1 MVFDEDNFTITV
13 PKSHVESL
21 TEALSADGFL
31 VRDVP
36 IRGRFHSSVNK
47 MTSESISDLIRLHDF
62 LRLPEASSLLAHM
75 RRNLD
80 GAPIQDKDSLSS
92 IAISVLLTDVSNWHV
107 TMSETFRHVLPGADV
122 VTFSVSDIVP
132 PSVQRASPTKIH
144 KMPQLTAELSM
155 EGQLSEKAAEYN
167 YPDHSV
173 AIVGMAC
180 KYAGVDS
187 LDEFWEVISKGASMH
202 GEVPEDRWARTGL
215 RRTKEGSRYFG
226 NFVRDADAFDHRF
239 FKKSAREAAAM
250 DPQQRMLLQAAYQ
263 AVESSGYLTER
274 DAPEDVGCYI
284 GVATTDYHDNIASHA
299 PTAFSAIGE
308 LRAFLCGRISHH
320 FGWTGPSMTYDT
332 ACSASMVAIDAACRS
347 IQTGQCSR
355 ALAGGVSLNSSPN
368 LWENLRAANFLSPT
382 GPTKPFDAAG
392 DGYCRG
398 EGVGLIFLKKLSD
411 AVKDGDF
418 VYGVVAGTGVNQC
431 RNDTYITVPNSSSQV
446 DLYKKVLA
454 DAGVKP
460 FDVSYIESHGTG
472 TAKGDPTEMAS
483 LRSVFGGPSRDS
495 IVSIGSVK
503 GNVGHCEASSGVA
516 SVIKTV
522 LAMNNST
529 IPPLANHKS
538 LNPNIQ
544 PLALDKMCIPLSPQ
558 PWDMPFKAALV
569 NNYGAAGNNAALVLC
584 QPPSKRSSTRR
595 FSNDHSS
602 ALSVVPVCIYAHT
615 EQSVRSYCQALCDSL
630 PAQTPDDE
638 IAFLQNLAFNLI
650 KKQNR
655 TLSHRFITSV
665 STVEALK
672 AALKAPDHFI
682 QQHQDKK
689 AETSSVVLSF
699 GGQTNNHVGLSQ
711 HLYFESALLRFHL
724 ENCNRAIRRAGYK
737 SIFPT
742 IFQTKPV
749 TDVVSLHCLFFAIQY
764 ASANA
769 WMDAG
774 VTPAAVIGHS
784 FGQLTAMCISGMLSL
799 DDAVKLVAGRASLM
813 QQYWGEESGSMVSVE
828 ADTKTTEGVIAIV
841 SSQYGLRAE
850 IACYNASTGHVIVG
864 TSKAMDAVEQICK
877 AATQPIRH
885 KRLQVT
891 NGFHSEFT
899 EPLIPHVEKLASGLQ
914 ISQPHIHLETCSQ
927 EPKTWQDI
935 TPAFIANHT
944 RAPVYFQAAVERLEA
959 KMGSCLWLEAGSNSS
974 VAAMARRALAG
985 SSVPHTYHGTKLDG
999 KEALNRLAETMVT
1012 LWKTMPT
1019 IEVGP
1024 FYRKKGSARAPFR
1037 SIDLPPY
1044 QFEKQR
1050 HWMTWKDNVDAN
1062 KSSAATQAPQVIQE
1076 TKPQILRQVIVD
1088 GKGGA
1093 HFIIDPRSEEF
1104 QHFVK
1109 GHAVLEQPLCPAD
1122 LYVELAARATRCLQA
1137 PQDSIPSIEK
1147 LSIVAPLGIDPD
1159 KEIYLSMTATE
1170 PTNSCWSFVFTSGS
1184 RASAQAS
1191 DRTKHASGLVKLT
1204 AVGDMSF
1211 KAEVARYEK
1220 LVGSSRATAFLSDH
1234 QAEGMKG
1241 ALVYQVFS
1249 KVVAYADYYQGVKA
1263 IASRGD
1269 EVGAQIV
1276 VPAPSEAADPAMIL
1290 DPVAVDNFVQVAGI
1304 KVNCLNPC
1312 PANQVYICGHIERV
1326 QATQTFLDS
1335 TRLGQAQQTWSVF
1348 AQCTPVTEKVYH
1360 NDIYVFSEDKKL
1372 AMIILGVQFTRVSI
1386 ASLAS
1391 AISQSNRAGSAQKKQ
1406 SQEQSF
1412 YDKAIEKLRG
1422 CQEESTAERFAATAN
1437 KEPSAVDLFS
1447 KLTEL
1452 LHEVA
1457 EVPNASVTR
1466 SSTFESLGIDSLL
1479 TTEVFSAVTDKFG
1492 VQIPHQKVPELQD
1505 VESLLA
1511 FLSASDSSLS
1521 SELTTPG
1528 LATPFSTVSGA
1539 ATPFTEVS
1547 DLSTPAECVTTVS
1560 PSSQCITRKP
1570 LPQESK
1576 DGGVEGRLTQVLCEL
1591 LDMKPS
1597 ALSSKSS
1604 LEDQGLDS
1612 LLTVELTSALEET
1625 FACKI
1630 GAGSVHGDM
1639 TYPELKQV
1647 VASKVS
1653 GGSATSI
1660 VKTAV

>member
-1 MVFDEDNFTITV
+1 M
-13 PKSHVESL
+13 ESL
-21 TEALSADGFL
+21 TEALSADGL
-31 VRDVP
+31 IVRDVP
-36 IRGRFHSSVNK
+36 IQGRFHSPVNK
-47 MTSESISDLIRLHDF
+47 RASESISEFIRLHDF
-62 LRLPEASSLLAHM
+62 LRLPEAASLLAHM
-75 RRNLD
+75 RQNVD
-80 GAPIQDKDSLSS
+80 GAPIQEKDSLSS
-92 IAISVLLTDVSNWHV
+92 IAVSVLLTDVSSWYMTV
-107 TMSETFRHVLPGADV
+107 SETFRHVLPGADV

-144 KMPQLTAELSM
+144 KMPQQTTELSM
-155 EGQLSEKAAEYN
+155 GGDLPENADEYN
-167 YPDHSV
+167 YPQHAV

-250 DPQQRMLLQAAYQ
+250 DPEQRILLQAAYQ

-355 ALAGGVSLNSSPN
+355 ALAGGVSLNSSPH

-398 EGVGLIFLKKLSD
+398 EGVGLIFLKKLSE

-418 VYGVVAGTGVNQC
+418 VYGVVTGTGVNQC

-454 DAGVKP
+454 EAGVKP
-460 FDVSYIESHGTG
+460 YDVSYIESHGTG
-472 TAKGDPTEMAS
+472 TAKGDPTEMTS
-483 LRSVFGGPSRDS
+483 LRTVFGGPSRDS

-529 IPPLANHKS
+529 IPPLANHQS
-538 LNPNIQ
+538 LNPNIE
-544 PLALDKMCIPLSPQ
+544 PLDVDKMCIPLSPQ

-569 NNYGAAGNNAALVLC
+569 NNYGAAGSNAALVLC
-584 QPPSKRSSTRR
+584 QPPSRR
-595 FSNDHSS
+595 PGMRRTPTDHSS

-615 EQSVRSYCQALCDSL
+615 EQSVRSYCQALCESL
-630 PAQTPDDE
+630 PAQIPSDE
-638 IAFLQNLAFNLI
+638 IKFLQNLAFNLV

-665 STVEALK
+665 STVEALR
-672 AALKAPDHFI
+672 AALKSPDQFI
-682 QQHQDKK
+682 QQHQEKN

-711 HLYFESALLRFHL
+711 HLYSESALLRFHL
-724 ENCNRAIRRAGYK
+724 DNCNRAIRKAGYK
-737 SIFPT
+737 SIFPA

-749 TDVVSLHCLFFAIQY
+749 TDVVNLHCLFFAIQY

-813 QQYWGEESGSMVSVE
+813 KQYWGSESGSMVSVE
-828 ADTKTTEGVIAIV
+828 ADTNTTKDVIAAV
-841 SSQYGLRAE
+841 CSQHGLRAE
-850 IACYNASTGHVIVG
+850 IACYNAPTGHVLVG
-864 TSKAMDAVEQICK
+864 SSKAMDAVEGICK
-877 AATQPIRH
+877 AANQPIRH

-899 EPLIPHVEKLASGLQ
+899 EPLIPHLEKLASGLQ
-914 ISQPHIHLETCSQ
+914 ISEPHIHLEPCSQ
-927 EPKTWQDI
+927 RPTAWQDM

-944 RAPVYFQAAVERLEA
+944 RDPVYFQAAVERLEA
-959 KMGSCLWLEAGSNSS
+959 RIGSCLWLEAGSNSS
-974 VAAMARRALAG
+974 VTAMARRALAG
-985 SSVPHTYHGTKLDG
+985 SSISHTYHGTKLDG

-1024 FYRKKGSARAPFR
+1024 FYRGKGSARVPYR

-1050 HWMTWKDNVDAN
+1050 HWMTWKDNV
-1062 KSSAATQAPQVIQE
+1062 E
-1076 TKPQILRQVIVD
+1076 TKEDSATSQTPKSDQNSKPEILHQVSGD
-1088 GKGGA
+1088 EKGGA
-1093 HFIIDPRSEEF
+1093 HFTIDPRSEEF

-1109 GHAVLEQPLCPAD
+1109 GHAVLDQPLCPAD
-1122 LYVELAARATRCLQA
+1122 LYVELAARATRCLQ
-1137 PQDSIPSIEK
+1137 PSQDFIPSVEK
-1147 LSIVAPLGIDPD
+1147 LSIIAPLGIDPD
-1159 KEIYLSMTATE
+1159 KEIYLSMIATE
-1170 PTNSCWSFVFTSGS
+1170 PTNSSWSFVFTSGP

-1204 AVGDMSF
+1204 AVSDMSL

-1249 KVVAYADYYQGVKA
+1249 KVVDYADYYQGVKA

-1276 VPAPSEAADPAMIL
+1276 VPAPSESADPSMIL

-1326 QATQTFLDS
+1326 QATQTFLDLS
-1335 TRLGQAQQTWSVF
+1335 RPDQGQQTWSVF

-1372 AMIILGVQFTRVSI
+1372 AMIILGVQFSRVSI
-1386 ASLAS
+1386 TSLAS
-1391 AISQSNRAGSAQKKQ
+1391 AISQSNRTGSAQEH

-1422 CQEESTAERFAATAN
+1422 FQEESTSQRFDAAAE
-1437 KEPSAVDLFS
+1437 KETSAVGVFAMLID
-1447 KLTEL
+1447 L
-1452 LHEVA
+1452 LHDVA
-1457 EVPNASVTR
+1457 EVPKSSITR

-1492 VQIPHQKVPELQD
+1492 LQIPHEKISELQD

-1511 FLSASDSSLS
+1511 FLSVSEMSSPPELS
-1521 SELTTPG
+1521 SAG
-1528 LATPFSTVSGA
+1528 HSSPFSQVSGA

-1547 DLSTPAECVTTVS
+1547 GLGTPAESVTTA
-1560 PSSQCITRKP
+1560 SSSSLRMVKKP
-1570 LPQESK
+1570 LPQEPK
-1576 DGGVEGRLTQVLCEL
+1576 DGDVEDRLARVLCQL
-1591 LDMKPS
+1591 LDIQPS
-1597 ALSSKSS
+1597 ALNPKSS

-1612 LLTVELTSALEET
+1612 LLSVELTSALEEE
-1625 FACKI
+1625 FACKLA
-1630 GAGSVHGDM
+1630 AGSVHGDM
-1639 TYPELKQV
+1639 TYSQLKGV

-1653 GGSATSI
+1653 GGTVGSL
-1660 VKTAV
+1660 VKTGV

>member
-13 PKSHVESL
+13 PKSHEQSL
-21 TEALSADGFL
+21 TETLSADGFI

-47 MTSESISDLIRLHDF
+47 RASESILDFIHLHEF
-62 LRLPEASSLLAHM
+62 LRLPETASLLAHM
-75 RRNLD
+75 RQNED
-80 GAPIQDKDSLSS
+80 GAPIREKDSLSS
-92 IAISVLLTDVSNWHV
+92 IAIAVLLTEVSNWYV
-107 TMSETFRHVLPGADV
+107 TMSDTFGHILPGADV
-122 VTFSVSDIVP
+122 VTFSVSDIIP

-144 KMPQLTAELSM
+144 KMPQLTTELSM
-155 EGQLSEKAAEYN
+155 GGQIDEKDAEYI
-167 YPDHSV
+167 YPEHSI

-202 GEVPEDRWARTGL
+202 GEVPEDRWARSGL
-215 RRTKEGSRYFG
+215 RRTKEGSRYLG

-250 DPQQRMLLQAAYQ
+250 DPQQRILLQTAYQ

-284 GVATTDYHDNIASHA
+284 GVATTDYHDNVASHD
-299 PTAFSAIGE
+299 PTAFAAIGE

-355 ALAGGVSLNSSPN
+355 ALAGGVSMNSSPH
-368 LWENLRAANFLSPT
+368 LWDNLRAANFLSPT

-398 EGVGLIFLKKLSD
+398 EGVGLIFLKKFSE
-411 AVKDGDF
+411 AMEDGDF
-418 VYGVVAGTGVNQC
+418 IYGVVTGTGVNQC
-431 RNDTYITVPNSSSQV
+431 HNDTYITVPNGSSQV
-446 DLYKKVLA
+446 DLYKKALA
-454 DAGVKP
+454 EAGVRP
-460 FDVSYIESHGTG
+460 YDVTYIESHGTG

-483 LRSVFGGPSRDS
+483 LRTVFGGPSRDS

-522 LAMNNST
+522 LAMNKST
-529 IPPLANHKS
+529 IPPLANHQS

-544 PLALDKMCIPLSPQ
+544 PLAVDNMCIPLSPQ

-569 NNYGAAGNNAALVLC
+569 NNYGAAGSNAALVLC
-584 QPPSKRSSTRR
+584 QPPLKETNTRR
-595 FSNDHSS
+595 SSNDHNS

-615 EQSVRSYCQALCDSL
+615 EHSVKSYCQALCDSL
-630 PAQTPDDE
+630 PTQTPSDE
-638 IAFLQNLAFNLI
+638 IGFLQNLAFNLV

-672 AALKAPDHFI
+672 AALKSPNQFI
-682 QQHQDKK
+682 QQHQDNSS
-689 AETSSVVLSF
+689 ETSSVILSF

-711 HLYFESALLRFHL
+711 HIYFESALLRFHL
-724 ENCNRAIRRAGYK
+724 DNCNRAIRKAGHK

-742 IFQTKPV
+742 IFQKNPV

-764 ASANA
+764 ASAHA

-813 QQYWGEESGSMVSVE
+813 QQYWGDEPGSMVSIE
-828 ADTKTTEGVIAIV
+828 ADTSTTEAVIAAL
-841 SSQYGLRAE
+841 STQHGLQAE
-850 IACYNASTGHVIVG
+850 IACYNAPTGHVIVG
-864 TSKAMDAVEQICK
+864 TSKAMDAAEEVCK
-877 AATQPIRH
+877 ATTQPIRH
-885 KRLQVT
+885 RRLQVT
-891 NGFHSEFT
+891 NGFHSVFT
-899 EPLIPHVEKLASGLQ
+899 EPLIPHLEKLASDLH
-914 ISQPHIHLETCSQ
+914 ISQPHIYMQPCSQ
-927 EPKTWQDI
+927 EPTAWQDM

-959 KMGSCLWLEAGSNSS
+959 KLGSCLWLEAGSNSS

-985 SSVPHTYHGTKLDG
+985 SSVSHTYHGTKLDG
-999 KEALNRLAETMVT
+999 KDALNRLAETMVT
-1012 LWKTMPT
+1012 LWETMPT
-1019 IEVGP
+1019 IEIGP
-1024 FYRKKGSARAPFR
+1024 FYRKKGSARVPFR

-1044 QFEKQR
+1044 QFEKKR
-1050 HWMTWKDNVDAN
+1050 HWMTWKDNVESKDVAN
-1062 KSSAATQAPQVIQE
+1062 SQGPENYQE
-1076 TKPQILRQVIVD
+1076 SKPKILHHVFDD
-1088 GKGGA
+1088 GKGGGR
-1093 HFIIDPRSEEF
+1093 FTIDPRNEEF

-1109 GHAVLEQPLCPAD
+1109 GHAVLDQPLCPAD
-1122 LYVELAARATRCLQA
+1122 LYVELAARATRFLH
-1137 PQDSIPSIEK
+1137 PSNELIPSVDK
-1147 LSIVAPLGIDPD
+1147 LSIIAPLGIDPE
-1159 KEIYLSMTATE
+1159 KEIHLSMTTTE
-1170 PTNSCWSFVFTSGS
+1170 PTNSSWSFVFTSGPS
-1184 RASAQAS
+1184 TGAQAS
-1191 DRTKHASGLVKLT
+1191 NHTKHASGLVKLT
-1204 AVGDMSF
+1204 AGSDMGL
-1211 KAEVARYEK
+1211 KAEMARYEK
-1220 LVGSSRATAFLSDH
+1220 LVGPSRATAFLGDH

-1276 VPAPSEAADPAMIL
+1276 VPNPTEVADSSMIL

-1312 PANQVYICGHIERV
+1312 PVNQVYVCGHIERV
-1326 QATQTFLDS
+1326 QATQTFLDLS
-1335 TRLGQAQQTWSVF
+1335 RFDQGQRTWSVF

-1360 NDIYVFSEDKKL
+1360 NDIYVFSEEKKL

-1386 ASLAS
+1386 TSLAS
-1391 AISQSNRAGSAQKKQ
+1391 AISQSNRASSAQKKQ
-1406 SQEQSF
+1406 SQDQSF
-1412 YDKAIEKLRG
+1412 YEKAMEKLRG
-1422 CQEESTAERFAATAN
+1422 CQDDAIDQRFATAAN
-1437 KEPSAVDLFS
+1437 EEQSAVGVFAR
-1447 KLTEL
+1447 LTEL

-1457 EVPNASVTR
+1457 EIPKAAITR
-1466 SSTFESLGIDSLL
+1466 SSTFEDLSIDSLL
-1479 TTEVFSAVTDKFG
+1479 TTEVFSAVADRFG
-1492 VQIPHQKVPELQD
+1492 VHIPHQKSAELQD

-1511 FLSASDSSLS
+1511 FISVSESSRSPEQSSSGLASAFSSAS
-1521 SELTTPG
+1521 
-1528 LATPFSTVSGA
+1528 GA
-1539 ATPFTEVS
+1539 VTPFTEAS
-1547 DLSTPAECVTTVS
+1547 GPITPADTTTTIS
-1560 PSSQCITRKP
+1560 SSSQHMVKQP
-1570 LPQESK
+1570 VPQKSK
-1576 DGGVEGRLTQVLCEL
+1576 DGDVEDRLSQVLCQL
-1591 LDMKPS
+1591 LDIPSS
-1597 ALSSKSS
+1597 ALSPESR

-1612 LLTVELTSALEET
+1612 LLAVELTSALEEV
-1625 FACKI
+1625 FACRFC
-1630 GAGSVHGDM
+1630 AGSVHGDM
-1639 TYPELKQV
+1639 THKQLKELV
-1647 VASKVS
+1647 TSKVFGES
-1653 GGSATSI
+1653 SESRM
-1660 VKTAV
+1660 KTGV

>member
-1 MVFDEDNFTITV
+1 
-13 PKSHVESL
+13 
-21 TEALSADGFL
+21 
-31 VRDVP
+31 
-36 IRGRFHSSVNK
+36 
-47 MTSESISDLIRLHDF
+47 
-62 LRLPEASSLLAHM
+62 M
-75 RRNLD
+75 RQNVD
-80 GAPIQDKDSLSS
+80 GAPIQEKDSLSS
-92 IAISVLLTDVSNWHV
+92 IATSVLLTDVSNWHV

-132 PSVQRASPTKIH
+132 PSIQRASPSKIH
-144 KMPQLTAELSM
+144 KMPQLTADPSM
-155 EGQLSEKAAEYN
+155 GGQLAEKVAEYT
-167 YPDHSV
+167 YPQHSV

-187 LDEFWEVISKGASMH
+187 LDEFWDVISKGASMH
-202 GEVPEDRWARTGL
+202 GEVPEDRWVRTGL
-215 RRTKEGSRYFG
+215 RRTKEGSRYYG

-250 DPQQRMLLQAAYQ
+250 DPQQRILLQAAYQ

-284 GVATTDYHDNIASHA
+284 GVATTDYHDNLASHA

-398 EGVGLIFLKKLSD
+398 EGVGLIFLKKLSE

-418 VYGVVAGTGVNQC
+418 IYGVIAGTGVNQC
-431 RNDTYITVPNSSSQV
+431 RNDTYITVPNGSSQV

-460 FDVSYIESHGTG
+460 YDVSYIESHGTG

-522 LAMNNST
+522 LAMNKST
-529 IPPLANHKS
+529 IPPLANHHS

-544 PLALDKMCIPLSPQ
+544 PLAVDKMCIPLSPQ
-558 PWDMPFKAALV
+558 PWDMHFKAALV
-569 NNYGAAGNNAALVLC
+569 NNYGAAGSNAALVLC
-584 QPPSKRSSTRR
+584 QPPKRSSTRR
-595 FSNDHSS
+595 SLNEHSS

-615 EQSVRSYCQALCDSL
+615 EQSVKSYCQALCDSL
-630 PAQTPDDE
+630 PAEIPTDE
-638 IAFLQNLAFNLI
+638 IGFLQNLAFNLV

-672 AALKAPDHFI
+672 AALRSPDQFI
-682 QQHQDKK
+682 QQHQNNK

-737 SIFPT
+737 SIFPA

-774 VTPAAVIGHS
+774 VTPAAVVGHS
-784 FGQLTAMCISGMLSL
+784 FGQLSAMCISGMLSL

-813 QQYWGEESGSMVSVE
+813 QKYWGGESGSMVSVE
-828 ADTKTTEGVIAIV
+828 ADTKTTEGVIEAL
-841 SSQYGLRAE
+841 SSQHGLQAE
-850 IACYNASTGHVIVG
+850 IACYNAPTGHVIVG
-864 TSKAMDAVEQICK
+864 TSKAMDAVEQVCK
-877 AATQPIRH
+877 ASTQPIRH

-899 EPLIPHVEKLASGLQ
+899 EPLIPHLEKLASGLQ
-914 ISQPHIHLETCSQ
+914 ISQPHIHLEPCSK
-927 EPKTWQDI
+927 EPTTWQDM

-959 KMGSCLWLEAGSNSS
+959 RIGSCVWLEAGSNSS

-985 SSVPHTYHGTKLDG
+985 SSVSHTYHGTNLNG

-1050 HWMTWKDNVDAN
+1050 HWMTWKDNVDNTKDSAPSQVT
-1062 KSSAATQAPQVIQE
+1062 KSHQE
-1076 TKPQILRQVIVD
+1076 SKPEILRQVSGG
-1088 GKGGA
+1088 GKGVA
-1093 HFIIDPRSEEF
+1093 LFVVDPRSEEF

-1109 GHAVLEQPLCPAD
+1109 GHAVLDQPLCPAD
-1122 LYVELAARATRCLQA
+1122 LYVELAARATRCLQ
-1137 PQDSIPSIEK
+1137 PSQGFIPSVEK

-1159 KEIYLSMTATE
+1159 KEIHLSMTATE
-1170 PTNSCWSFVFTSGS
+1170 PTSPSWSFIFTSGP
-1184 RASAQAS
+1184 RASAQTS

-1204 AVGDMSF
+1204 SANDLSF

-1263 IASRGD
+1263 VASRGD

-1276 VPAPSEAADPAMIL
+1276 VPAPSQAADSSMIL

-1312 PANQVYICGHIERV
+1312 PVNQVYICGHIERV
-1326 QATQTFLDS
+1326 QATQTFMDLS
-1335 TRLGQAQQTWSVF
+1335 RLGQGQKTWHVF

-1386 ASLAS
+1386 MSLAS
-1391 AISQSNRAGSAQKKQ
+1391 AISQSNRAGSAPKKQ

-1422 CQEESTAERFAATAN
+1422 CREESTAQRFEAPQI
-1437 KEPSAVDLFS
+1437 KEPSTVDVFA
-1447 KLTEL
+1447 KLTDL

-1457 EVPNASVTR
+1457 EVPKASVTR
-1466 SSTFESLGIDSLL
+1466 SSTFEGLGVDSLL
-1479 TTEVFSAVTDKFG
+1479 TTEVFSAVTEKFG
-1492 VQIPHQKVPELQD
+1492 IQIPHHKVAELQD
-1505 VESLLA
+1505 VESLVT
-1511 FLSASDSSLS
+1511 FLSTPERSPSPALS
-1521 SELTTPG
+1521 TPG
-1528 LATPFSTVSGA
+1528 LSTPAFSTPGLQSPFSHVSGA
-1539 ATPFTEVS
+1539 VTPFTEVS
-1547 DLSTPAECVTTVS
+1547 GLSTPAECVAEKPTVS
-1560 PSSQCITRKP
+1560 QG
-1570 LPQESK
+1570 SK
-1576 DGGVEGRLTQVLCEL
+1576 NGDAEQRLAQVLCQL
-1591 LDMKPS
+1591 LEIPPS
-1597 ALSSKSS
+1597 SLDSKSS

-1612 LLTVELTSALEET
+1612 LLTVELTSALEEA
-1625 FACKI
+1625 FACKF
-1630 GAGSVHGDM
+1630 GAGSVHADM
-1639 TYPELKQV
+1639 TYNQLKQV
-1647 VASKVS
+1647 VMAKVS
-1653 GGSATSI
+1653 GSMAGSLVKAT
-1660 VKTAV
+1660 V

>member
-1 MVFDEDNFTITV
+1 MGGQ
-13 PKSHVESL
+13 
-21 TEALSADGFL
+21 A
-31 VRDVP
+31 
-36 IRGRFHSSVNK
+36 
-47 MTSESISDLIRLHDF
+47 
-62 LRLPEASSLLAHM
+62 
-75 RRNLD
+75 
-80 GAPIQDKDSLSS
+80 
-92 IAISVLLTDVSNWHV
+92 
-107 TMSETFRHVLPGADV
+107 
-122 VTFSVSDIVP
+122 
-132 PSVQRASPTKIH
+132 
-144 KMPQLTAELSM
+144 AE
-155 EGQLSEKAAEYN
+155 EEAEYN
-167 YPDHSV
+167 YPQHAV

-250 DPQQRMLLQAAYQ
+250 DPQQRILLQAAYQ

-355 ALAGGVSLNSSPN
+355 ALAGGVSLNSSPH

-398 EGVGLIFLKKLSD
+398 EGVGLIFLKKLSE
-411 AVKDGDF
+411 AVEDGDF
-418 VYGVVAGTGVNQC
+418 VYGVITGTGVNQC
-431 RNDTYITVPNSSSQV
+431 RNDTYITVPNGSSQV

-460 FDVSYIESHGTG
+460 YDVSYIESHGTG

-483 LRSVFGGPSRDS
+483 LRTVFGGSSRDS

-522 LAMNNST
+522 LAMHNST
-529 IPPLANHKS
+529 IPPLANHQS

-544 PLALDKMCIPLSPQ
+544 PLAADKMCIPLSLQ
-558 PWDMPFKAALV
+558 PWDIPFKAALV
-569 NNYGAAGNNAALVLC
+569 NNYGAAGSNAALVLC
-584 QPPSKRSSTRR
+584 QPPSERSSTRH
-595 FSNDHSS
+595 SLNDHSS

-630 PAQTPDDE
+630 PAEIPSDE
-638 IAFLQNLAFNLI
+638 IGFLQDLAFNLV

-672 AALKAPDHFI
+672 AALKSPDQFI
-682 QQHQDKK
+682 QQNQDSN
-689 AETSSVVLSF
+689 AETSSVVLCF

-724 ENCNRAIRRAGYK
+724 ESCNRAIRKAGYK

-742 IFQTKPV
+742 IFQKKPV

-764 ASANA
+764 ASAHA

-813 QQYWGEESGSMVSVE
+813 QQYWGDESGSMVSVE
-828 ADTKTTEGVIAIV
+828 ADTNTTEGVIAAV
-841 SSQYGLRAE
+841 YSQYGIRAE
-850 IACYNASTGHVIVG
+850 IACYNAPTGHVIVG
-864 TSKAMDAVEQICK
+864 SSKAMDAVEQICK

-899 EPLIPHVEKLASGLQ
+899 EPLLPHLEKLASGLKVY
-914 ISQPHIHLETCSQ
+914 QPHIHLEPCSK
-927 EPKTWQDI
+927 EPTTWQDL

-944 RAPVYFQAAVERLEA
+944 RDPVYFQAAVERLEA
-959 KMGSCLWLEAGSNSS
+959 RIGSCLWLEAGSNSS
-974 VAAMARRALAG
+974 VTAMARRALAS
-985 SSVPHTYHGTKLDG
+985 SSVSHTYHGTKLDG

-1024 FYRKKGSARAPFR
+1024 FYRKKGSALVPFR

-1044 QFEKQR
+1044 QFEKQH
-1050 HWMTWKDNVDAN
+1050 HWTTWKDNVETN
-1062 KSSAATQAPQVIQE
+1062 KDSATSQAPKNYQESKPEILHQVSGDSQ
-1076 TKPQILRQVIVD
+1076 
-1088 GKGGA
+1088 GGA
-1093 HFIIDPRSEEF
+1093 HFTIDPRSEEF

-1109 GHAVLEQPLCPAD
+1109 GHAVLGQPLCPAD
-1122 LYVELAARATRCLQA
+1122 LYVELVARAARCLQ
-1137 PQDSIPSIEK
+1137 PSQDFIPSVEK
-1147 LSIVAPLGIDPD
+1147 LGIIAPLGIDPD
-1159 KEIYLSMTATE
+1159 KDIYLSMNTTE
-1170 PTNSCWSFVFTSGS
+1170 PTNSSWSFVFTSGS
-1184 RASAQAS
+1184 RASAQANK
-1191 DRTKHASGLVKLT
+1191 RTKHASGLVKLT
-1204 AVGDMSF
+1204 AVSDMSF
-1211 KAEVARYEK
+1211 SAEVARYEK

-1276 VPAPSEAADPAMIL
+1276 IPAPSEAADSSMIL

-1326 QATQTFLDS
+1326 QATRTFLDLS
-1335 TRLGQAQQTWSVF
+1335 RLYQGQQTWSVF

-1386 ASLAS
+1386 TSLAS
-1391 AISQSNRAGSAQKKQ
+1391 AISQSNRAGSAQNKQ

-1412 YDKAIEKLRG
+1412 YDKAIQKLRG
-1422 CQEESTAERFAATAN
+1422 YQEESVAQRFAASEN
-1437 KEPSAVDLFS
+1437 KESSADDVLA

-1457 EVPNASVTR
+1457 EVPKASITR

-1479 TTEVFSAVTDKFG
+1479 STEVFSAVMDRFG
-1492 VQIPHQKVPELQD
+1492 VQIPHQKIAELQD

-1511 FLSASDSSLS
+1511 FLSETERSPPPELS
-1521 SELTTPG
+1521 SPG
-1528 LATPFSTVSGA
+1528 LSSPFSSISGA
-1539 ATPFTEVS
+1539 ATPYTEVS
-1547 DLSTPAECVTTVS
+1547 GLITPAESVTTASVS
-1560 PSSQCITRKP
+1560 SRYMVKKP
-1570 LPQESK
+1570 LPQGSK
-1576 DGGVEGRLTQVLCEL
+1576 DRDVENRLAQVLCQL
-1591 LDMKPS
+1591 LDTQPS
-1597 ALSSKSS
+1597 ALSPKSS

-1612 LLTVELTSALEET
+1612 LLTVELTSALEEE
-1625 FACKI
+1625 FACKF

-1639 TYPELKQV
+1639 TYNQLKGV
-1647 VASKVS
+1647 ITNKVF
-1653 GGSATSI
+1653 GGTMGSLM
-1660 VKTAV
+1660 KTGV